1 MSNVPPLADTSVLEF
16 ELSTGR
22 KVALTGFF
30 TGATNTWVD
39 HSRES
44 LADKV
49 LPVVRRVF
57 PVGDFHVIGDTW
69 LEFICVAG
77 FNSTPLHDPDSFG
90 SWLHLV
96 WFVDDNDSRIRDLVT
111 TGLASCDWDA
121 NAHDIY
127 RGPNDD

>member
-96 WFVDDNDSRIRDLVT
+96 WFVDDNDSRIRGLVT